1 MGHHLGR
8 TLCIRKSMNPYEPP
22 KRKIMGQWVSFFH
35 RQRIQIHAIPSASTK
50 LAAIGQLQRLVLPKL
65 KEKQRS
71 QVHQQ
76 LPKIFWNISTP
87 TQSSFHCSLAL
98 PWLVLVI
105 LVTNHSWKPLES
117 AYVEQ
122 NNQWSQLRKSHLSWH
137 PTPWAPKTYMFRV
150 VYGKYP
156 GC

>member
-22 KRKIMGQWVSFFH
+22 QRKLWDNGFPSSNGNGF
-35 RQRIQIHAIPSASTK
+35 QIHAIPGASTK
-50 LAAIGQLQRLVLPKL
+50 LAAIGQLQRLLLPKL
-65 KEKQRS
+65 KEKQRA

-98 PWLVLVI
+98 PWLV

-150 VYGKYP
+150 VYGK
-156 GC
+156 